1 MLASAGGA
9 SATRRRAACAAPAA
23 ARGAAR
29 ERTRRRQRRRVR
41 SRHLRPRPG
50 MPAPTRYAVAPPAP
64 RKSRAAQ
71 RLPRE
76 RQSTPPTAPHRAID
90 AACLKRNKNSICARR
105 PTSPGLNFASRNG
118 SGQERQTI
126 YAATRTPA
134 LDTEET
140 PEASLSREGSH
151 GSIDSPGRLTRRASR
166 DAQSHSCGAAPAFHR
181 LPQRIPMQTTPL
193 KRSVNR

>member
-9 SATRRRAACAAPAA
+9 SATRRRGVRG
-23 ARGAAR
+23 ARGGAWRGAG

-41 SRHLRPRPG
+41 SRHLRPRPDT
-50 MPAPTRYAVAPPAP
+50 PAPTRYAVAPPAP

-118 SGQERQTI
+118 SGQERQKI
-126 YAATRTPA
+126 YAATGTPA
-134 LDTEET
+134 LDTEKT

-166 DAQSHSCGAAPAFHR
+166 DAQSHSCGAAPASHR
-181 LPQRIPMQTTPL
+181 LPQANPNADYAPQA
-193 KRSVNR
+193 